1 MYLSILIPTYNYK
14 CYTLVYDLRQQLE
27 ASGVEYEIIVL
38 DDGGK
43 DQVVAIANH
52 LINDLPNCR
61 FIRSMENVGRANNC
75 NKLIALA
82 KGEWCIIMDSDAKV
96 VKDDYIATYLNLIKE
111 NPDVDIIDGD
121 LVNPETLPSPVV
133 TLRYFY
139 EKQAEPM
146 RKASVRQEH
155 AFERFSTFNVLIRK
169 SALEEVPFCADCKE
183 YGYEDTLMGVEM
195 GKHGKKILHVDN
207 PLMHL
212 GFEKNEMY
220 LKKVETSLRTLK
232 RLGDMLL
239 PHTTIGQYVET
250 LRKRHLILP
259 VKIAYTIS
267 RPLLRKNLLGN
278 KPNLKVF
285 AFYKLGYLLNL

>member
-14 CYTLVYDLRQQLE
+14 CYTLVHDLRQQLE

-52 LINDLPNCR
+52 LINELPNCR
-61 FIRSMENVGRANNC
+61 FIRSMENVGRARNC

-82 KGEWCIIMDSDAKV
+82 AGEWCLIMDSDAKV
-96 VKDDYIATYLNLIKE
+96 VREDYITTYLDAIGK

-121 LVNPETLPSPVV
+121 LVNPDTLPSPVV

-139 EKQAEPM
+139 EKHAEPM
-146 RKASVRQEH
+146 RKASVRQQH
-155 AFERFSTFNVLIRK
+155 AFERFSTFNVLVRK
-169 SALEEVPFCADCKE
+169 SALEEVPFDSDCTE
-183 YGYEDTLMGVEM
+183 YGYEDALMGVEM
-195 GKHGKKILHVDN
+195 GRHGKKILHVDN

-212 GFEKNEMY
+212 GFEKNEIY
-220 LKKVETSLRTLK
+220 LRKVETSLRTLK
-232 RLGDMLL
+232 KLGDKML
-239 PHTTIGQYVET
+239 PHTTIGKYVET
-250 LRKRHLILP
+250 LRRRHLILP
-259 VKIAYTIS
+259 VKMAYTMS
-267 RPLLRKNLLGN
+267 RPLLRRNLLGS
-278 KPNLKVF
+278 KPSLRVF